1 MLPTPAQAAGG
12 AGVGGEEEF
21 PTEFHNWAAKGAADL
36 ILPELEDNSDDDEDT
51 EQ

>member
-1 MLPTPAQAAGG
+1 MLPTPPQVDAG
-12 AGVGGEEEF
+12 AVAGEEEA
-21 PTEFHNWAAKGAADL
+21 TEFMSWATKGAADL